1 MPFSRRLP
9 FAHGRRRH
17 TPGSINKDEA
27 SYRDYLDL
35 RIRLGEIMWRSEHEG
50 VKIKLT
56 KDLHYTIDFA
66 VLANDGILEFHD
78 VKGSKKNKSKQ
89 KDGTIKDLGHKAY
102 IEDDALVKL
111 KIVAET
117 WPVRVMIVYKVQGN
131 WMVKQVGGEDEPEGQ
146 S

>member
-1 MPFSRRLP
+1 
-9 FAHGRRRH
+9 
-17 TPGSINKDEA
+17 
-27 SYRDYLDL
+27 
-35 RIRLGEIMWRSEHEG
+35 MWRSEHEG